1 MQNIFQFLT
10 YLIFGKRWIKWDMVQ
25 GLKMAIFVNEME
37 IDMNKTKLREAQERK
52 EKLEADL
59 KALEETP
66 LKSAVDLLPESEKN
80 DTKAIYD
87 MEKKIKAERN
97 EQVQT
102 FKNQIKSANTDL
114 EMADGE
120 LSRVYSITYSNRRKF
135 DFVRNYK
142 IKATYADL
150 NK

>member
-10 YLIFGKRWIKWDMVQ
+10 YMILGKRWIKWDMLQ
-25 GLKMAIFVNEME
+25 GYKMAIFVNEVE
-37 IDMNKTKLREAQERK
+37 IDMNKAKLSEALTRK
-52 EKLEADL
+52 EKLENDL
-59 KALEETP
+59 KELEATP
-66 LKSAVDLLPESEKN
+66 LKEAIELLPEGEKN
-80 DTKAIYD
+80 DSKAIYD
-87 MEKKIKAERN
+87 MEKKIKGERA
-97 EQVQT
+97 EQVQL
-102 FKNQIKSANTDL
+102 FKNQIKSANTEV

-120 LSRVYSITYSNRRKF
+120 LSRVFSITYSNRRKY

>member
-1 MQNIFQFLT
+1 MQNIFQLLT
-10 YLIFGKRWIKWDMVQ
+10 YLLLGKKWIKWDMLQ
-25 GLKMAIFVNEME
+25 GYKMAIFVNEVE
-37 IDMNKTKLREAQERK
+37 IDMNKAKLREATERK

-66 LKSAVDLLPESEKN
+66 LKEAKELLPEDQHN
-80 DTKAIYD
+80 DSKAIYD
-87 MEKKIKAERN
+87 MEKKIKGERN
-97 EQVQT
+97 EQIQT
-102 FKNQIKSANTDL
+102 FKNQIKSAHTEV

-120 LSRVYSITYSNRRKF
+120 LSRVYSIAYSNRRKY

>member
-10 YLIFGKRWIKWDMVQ
+10 YMILGKRWIKWDMLQ
-25 GLKMAIFVNEME
+25 GYKMAIFVNEVE
-37 IDMNKTKLREAQERK
+37 IDMNKAKLSEALTRK
-52 EKLEADL
+52 EKLENDL
-59 KALEETP
+59 KELEATP
-66 LKSAVDLLPESEKN
+66 LKEAIELLPEGEKN
-80 DTKAIYD
+80 DSKAIYD
-87 MEKKIKAERN
+87 MEKKIKGERA
-97 EQVQT
+97 EQVQL
-102 FKNQIKSANTDL
+102 FKNQIKSAHTDV

-120 LSRVYSITYSNRRKF
+120 LSRVFSITYSNRRKY

>member
-1 MQNIFQFLT
+1 MQNIFQLLT
-10 YLIFGKRWIKWDMVQ
+10 YLLLGKKWIKWDMLQ
-25 GLKMAIFVNEME
+25 GYKMAIFVNEVE
-37 IDMNKTKLREAQERK
+37 IDMNKAKLREATERK

-66 LKSAVDLLPESEKN
+66 LKEAKELLPEDQHN

-87 MEKKIKAERN
+87 MEKKIKGERN
-97 EQVQT
+97 EQIQT
-102 FKNQIKSANTDL
+102 FKNQIKSAHTEV

-120 LSRVYSITYSNRRKF
+120 LSRVYSIAYSNRRKY

>member
-1 MQNIFQFLT
+1 MQNIFQLLT
-10 YLIFGKRWIKWDMVQ
+10 YLLLGKKWIKWDMLQ
-25 GLKMAIFVNEME
+25 GYKMAIFVNEVE
-37 IDMNKTKLREAQERK
+37 IDMNKAKLREATERK

-66 LKSAVDLLPESEKN
+66 LKEAKELLPEDQHN

-87 MEKKIKAERN
+87 MEKKIKGERN
-97 EQVQT
+97 EQIQT
-102 FKNQIKSANTDL
+102 FKNQIKSAHTEV

-120 LSRVYSITYSNRRKF
+120 LARVYSIAYSNRRKY